1 MLASCLVGVTIHPVG
16 CICCNDA
23 ASAPVGVRDW
33 SAVLRSM
40 DLAGAAHLVLAEGAV
55 LLHPEPAVFEGML
68 TGWRQQQ
75 ESRLLGVST
84 IEVRDQ
90 TMRRFRVFTGEYPW
104 RWGPEDVEGWTV
116 SLRSAGRSRSTI
128 RSYQN
133 SLSMFMGFICDPRYR
148 WVSECEDRFGEH
160 PVQICHEWNTADHV
174 ADYEGGPGRRPFTR
188 SELQAFFDQDRK
200 SVV

>member
-1 MLASCLVGVTIHPVG
+1 MRPV
-16 CICCNDA
+16 N
-23 ASAPVGVRDW
+23 
-33 SAVLRSM
+33 
-40 DLAGAAHLVLAEGAV
+40 LAGAAHLVLAEGAV

-75 ESRLLGVST
+75 ESRLLGAST
-84 IEVRDQ
+84 IDIRDH
-90 TMRRFRVFTGEYPW
+90 TLRRFREFTGEYPW
-104 RWGPEDVEGWTV
+104 RWRPEDVEAWTV

-133 SLSMFMGFICDPRYR
+133 SLAMFMGFICDPRYR
-148 WVSECEDRFGEH
+148 WAAECEDRFGEH

-188 SELQAFFDQDRK
+188 AEL
-200 SVV
+200 